1 VRKSCL
7 TKEEEKSISQNR
19 SEDSPTVLYG
29 PKLKSTVL
37 WIPHPDGYWILRNSE
52 GVTCLQ
58 VDNSDK
64 EVMEQLGLQPISDIA
79 DIYDITLEDLQY
91 LLRMLAETG
100 MLEGTQPQKPPP
112 NKFNIQQLLSFQIP
126 LLNPDAWLTKH
137 TGKLRWFWT
146 WQLAFFLCV
155 LISAS
160 LAVWLALAD
169 D

>member
-1 VRKSCL
+1 MQNG
-7 TKEEEKSISQNR
+7 EKFARIESQEKLCPDLIADWDLYQISDTN
-19 SEDSPTVLYG
+19 LYG

-52 GVTCLQ
+52 GITCLQ

-64 EVMEQLGLQPISDIA
+64 EVMEELGFKPIGDIA

-100 MLEGTQPQKPPP
+100 MLEGTQPPKPPP

-126 LLNPDAWLTKH
+126 LFADGSN
-137 TGKLRWFWT
+137 
-146 WQLAFFLCV
+146 
-155 LISAS
+155 AS
-160 LAVWLALAD
+160 D
-169 D
+169 CSF